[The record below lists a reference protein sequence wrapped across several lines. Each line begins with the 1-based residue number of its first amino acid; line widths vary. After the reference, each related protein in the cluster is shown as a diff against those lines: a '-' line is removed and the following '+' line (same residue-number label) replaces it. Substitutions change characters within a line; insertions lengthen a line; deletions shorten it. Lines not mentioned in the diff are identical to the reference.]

1 MSFFRETCDYFSHD
15 EKTTVSDIRDSW
27 KKMDKLFILRVNNT
41 RTHMRSSQKRG
52 RFEKALMMRATL
64 FLRTRRENTFH
75 HRRRDI
81 SSSITPRADDTRDQ
95 QNAPFSPNDERTRTT
110 TKQTQQ
116 RALHYKNVLLVLKE
130 TALLKYTSLV
140 GAAEMNERYG
150 DSYENVVRWDRLKA
164 RHETHEKAVL
174 KGTRLLL
181 FLFSSILT
189 ILILIT
195 TTLTLTTVQ
204 TFLKKWQEESGGKLK
219 YALVKRDSL
228 SEKDLDGVDLVV
240 ALGGDG
246 TTLIASHWISSSLS
260 SSLSSS
266 SSSRNDGGNAKSSSL
281 ASDRPKL
288 IGINT
293 DPAVLAPCLTFT
305 KKAEDERR
313 STGWLCAA
321 DANDVEDVLKE
332 ILFASSEDNNNS
344 SNECSDSNDNDN
356 KESSR
361 NSSGVN
367 SLIKRRPIRANR
379 IRIKVNGKTW
389 KTMPLAL
396 NDVLICHNS
405 PAALSRYSV
414 LLEEDDLVNKPPKHS
429 DDDDDKDDEDGNKKK
444 KFEAYYHI
452 RSSGL
457 RLCTALGATA
467 AMKSAGGFAMS
478 RDDARIQ
485 FHDREPI
492 YYDHEPKPPGRGRGF
507 YQANKTTKFR
517 WNTRVGKIYV
527 DGAHVCHH
535 IKIGDEIEVESAIG
549 DEVEIYC
556 RNFRN
561 IALT

>member
-1 MSFFRETCDYFSHD
+1 
-15 EKTTVSDIRDSW
+15 
-27 KKMDKLFILRVNNT
+27 MDKLFILRAYNT
-41 RTHMRSSQKRG
+41 RTMRSSQKRG
-52 RFEKALMMRATL
+52 R
-64 FLRTRRENTFH
+64 
-75 HRRRDI
+75 
-81 SSSITPRADDTRDQ
+81 SSITPRADDTRDQ
-95 QNAPFSPNDERTRTT
+95 QNAPFSPHGERTRTT

-140 GAAEMNERYG
+140 GAAETNERYG

-344 SNECSDSNDNDN
+344 SNECSDSNNDDDN

-527 DGAHVCHH
+527 GRARTCATTL
-535 IKIGDEIEVESAIG
+535 KSATKSKS
-549 DEVEIYC
+549 
-556 RNFRN
+556 RARLATRWRF
-561 IALT
+561 IAGILGTSL

>member
-1 MSFFRETCDYFSHD
+1 M
-15 EKTTVSDIRDSW
+15 
-27 KKMDKLFILRVNNT
+27 
-41 RTHMRSSQKRG
+41 
-52 RFEKALMMRATL
+52 
-64 FLRTRRENTFH
+64 
-75 HRRRDI
+75 
-81 SSSITPRADDTRDQ
+81 
-95 QNAPFSPNDERTRTT
+95 
-110 TKQTQQ
+110 
-116 RALHYKNVLLVLKE
+116 
-130 TALLKYTSLV
+130 
-140 GAAEMNERYG
+140 
-150 DSYENVVRWDRLKA
+150 
-164 RHETHEKAVL
+164 
-174 KGTRLLL
+174 
-181 FLFSSILT
+181 
-189 ILILIT
+189 
-195 TTLTLTTVQ
+195 Q

-260 SSLSSS
+260 LSSS
-266 SSSRNDGGNAKSSSL
+266 SSSRNDGGDAKSSSL

-344 SNECSDSNDNDN
+344 SNECSDSNNDDDN

-414 LLEEDDLVNKPPKHS
+414 LLEEDDLVNTPPKHS
-429 DDDDDKDDEDGNKKK
+429 DDDDEKNDEDGNKKK

-457 RLCTALGATA
+457 RLCTALGAT
-467 AMKSAGGFAMS
+467 
-478 RDDARIQ
+478 R
-485 FHDREPI
+485 
-492 YYDHEPKPPGRGRGF
+492 
-507 YQANKTTKFR
+507 
-517 WNTRVGKIYV
+517 
-527 DGAHVCHH
+527 
-535 IKIGDEIEVESAIG
+535 GDEI
-549 DEVEIYC
+549 
-556 RNFRN
+556 RRRFRHVPRRRPHPIPRPRTDILRPRTKPSRSRSRLLPSEQN
-561 IALT
+561 DQVSLEHASWKNLRRRRARLPPH

>member
-1 MSFFRETCDYFSHD
+1 
-15 EKTTVSDIRDSW
+15 
-27 KKMDKLFILRVNNT
+27 
-41 RTHMRSSQKRG
+41 MRSSQKRG

-75 HRRRDI
+75 HHRRRDNI
-81 SSSITPRADDTRDQ
+81 SSSSITLRAEDTRDQ
-95 QNAPFSPNDERTRTT
+95 QNAPFSPHGERTRTT

-140 GAAEMNERYG
+140 GAAETNERYG

-174 KGTRLLL
+174 K
-181 FLFSSILT
+181 
-189 ILILIT
+189 
-195 TTLTLTTVQ
+195 VQ

-344 SNECSDSNDNDN
+344 SNECSDSNDDDDN